1 MRRSRVGQQKGAG
14 VKTRLLR
21 VVAVAGVVA
30 ALPTLAPAVAYA
42 HGVSGHSQDAYGFVE
57 LGLRHML
64 LGWDHLLFIGGVALL
79 AGTFQR
85 AVTFVS
91 LFALGHSITLFTAT
105 VSAWQVDPVLVDI
118 AVALSLV
125 FVGVVGW
132 CGRPKDWTLFGTA
145 VFAFG
150 LVHGLGLSTRL
161 QELSLPDGG
170 VISRVLA
177 FNAGVEIA
185 QIAALSLIAMA
196 AHVITTEF
204 PRLQRPRLGYS
215 GLIAAGL
222 VAASVLTV
230 TGLP

>member
-1 MRRSRVGQQKGAG
+1 MRRSRVAQQKGAG

-118 AVALSLV
+118 AV
-125 FVGVVGW
+125 
-132 CGRPKDWTLFGTA
+132 GTA

-177 FNAGVEIA
+177 FNVGVEIA